1 MLLMFEKIFEMKTM
15 KDYHGLYLNVLLLAD
30 MFEKK
35 IFRNDSLKNLS
46 RDAMLKI
53 TKTELELILEPD
65 TYIFFE
71 KGIRGGISYISN
83 RYRKAIRKNLN
94 LMNQNKN
101 QNKLYT

>member
-1 MLLMFEKIFEMKTM
+1 MNMLLMFEKIFEMKTM
-15 KDYHGLYLNVLLLAD
+15 KDYHGLYLKWNVLLLAD

-35 IFRNDSLKNLS
+35 IFRNNSLNNLS

-53 TKTELELILEPD
+53 TKTELELILDPD

-83 RYRKAIRKNLN
+83 R
-94 LMNQNKN
+94 
-101 QNKLYT
+101 